1 MQDYVVACVS
11 LAILLLPLSVLEF
24 VGCSST
30 WCKGRLENGET
41 QRASCVRAASGR
53 TDELAGRDYVFA
65 LEARSRRNDTCGEP

>member
-1 MQDYVVACVS
+1 MQGYVVVFVS

-53 TDELAGRDYVFA
+53 TDELTGRDYVFA
-65 LEARSRRNDTCGEP
+65 PEVRSRRNDTCGEP